1 MFRPDELQKEEDEE
15 FMGIHNSTVRK
26 MTKSEKKKKKIGAIN
41 NLNPDLNFEV
51 MDPMAGIKKAAR
63 HMRFQSDQVDLCI
76 RRTCFNTIIQ
86 AERNKNQKRSIPL
99 QLQLLDS
106 APTSFDPN
114 KMKIIGTSTGIF

>member
-1 MFRPDELQKEEDEE
+1 MFRPEELKKEEEEE
-15 FMGIHNSTVRK
+15 FLGIHNSTVRK

-51 MDPMAGIKKAAR
+51 LDPMAGLKKAAR
-63 HMRFQSDQVDLCI
+63 HMRFQSDQ
-76 RRTCFNTIIQ
+76 
-86 AERNKNQKRSIPL
+86 AERTKNQKRSIPL

-114 KMKIIGTSTGIF
+114 KMKIIGTSTGTSSLNTLV